1 MEKGPTRT
9 FSSLRET
16 TTAFTFTNVLRHC
29 GACTKNYD
37 LSSSL
42 ELSQFLKNAANALND
57 ALNDI

>member
-1 MEKGPTRT
+1 MVVTYKNI
-9 FSSLRET
+9 L
-16 TTAFTFTNVLRHC
+16 
-29 GACTKNYD
+29 ACTKNYD

>member
-1 MEKGPTRT
+1 MAGLKSRLSGILDP
-9 FSSLRET
+9 
-16 TTAFTFTNVLRHC
+16 NV
-29 GACTKNYD
+29 TKNYD

>member
-1 MEKGPTRT
+1 MFGCNKLSKIGK
-9 FSSLRET
+9 L
-16 TTAFTFTNVLRHC
+16 
-29 GACTKNYD
+29 ACTKNYD